1 MTWVHLDKLMPEK
14 VTILRNIGQLATCP
28 ADAVQQD
35 AGLISN
41 AALVFE
47 DNSITWVGSEQQL
60 PKQFKD
66 HDFIDC
72 QQRLVVP
79 GLIDCHTHL
88 CFGGWRGDEFEQRLQ
103 GYSYQEIAAT
113 GGGIRSTVAATRSGS
128 AEQLMEKARHSLE
141 GMLDLGVTT
150 VECKSG
156 YGLEE
161 ASELK
166 QLRVYQQLDQQQP
179 IDLVPTFLGAHMV
192 PDEYRDKRD
201 EYIRLLC
208 EVLIPAVS
216 EQKLALFCDIFIE
229 EGAFNISEAKKVLET
244 ARQAGLGLKV
254 HADQLSSG
262 GGAQLAAELGA
273 VSAEHLEY
281 ADEAGIQ
288 ALAGAGTVAVSLPL
302 ASLYLREPYV
312 SARKML
318 VAGVKVAVATDFNP
332 GSAPSYHLPLAMT
345 LACVNQQMTPQE
357 VLMGV
362 TTIAARAI
370 AAEHRIGSLLPG
382 FEADLTVIDA
392 PSLNHWLY
400 HFRAN
405 ACSGVVKGGHWV
417 KGLQLVTASPSAV

>member
-1 MTWVHLDKLMPEK
+1 

-28 ADAVQQD
+28 ADAAQQD

-47 DNSITWVGSEQQL
+47 GNRITWVGSEQHT
-60 PKQFKD
+60 PRQFAG
-66 HDFIDC
+66 HDSIDC
-72 QQRLVVP
+72 GQRFVIP

-88 CFGGWRGDEFEQRLQ
+88 CFGGWRGDEFEKRLQ

-113 GGGIRSTVAATRSGS
+113 GGGIRSTVAATRSESVG
-128 AEQLMEKARHSLE
+128 QLLDKALHSLQ
-141 GMLDLGVTT
+141 GMLELGVTT

-161 ASELK
+161 SAELK
-166 QLRVYQQLDQQQP
+166 QLQVYRQLDQRQP
-179 IDLVPTFLGAHMV
+179 VDLVPTFLGAHMV

-216 EQKLALFCDIFIE
+216 QQKLAQFCDVFVE
-229 EGAFNISEAKKVLET
+229 EGAFSITEAKQILET
-244 ARQAGLGLKV
+244 AKQAGLGLKV

-281 ADEAGIQ
+281 ADESGIR
-288 ALAGAGTVAVSLPL
+288 ALSDAGTVAVSLPL

-312 SARKML
+312 AARQML
-318 VAGVKVAVATDFNP
+318 EAGVRVAVATDFNP

-357 VLMGV
+357 VLMGT
-362 TTIAARAI
+362 TTIAARAV

-382 FEADLTVIDA
+382 YDADIAIMDA

-405 ACSGVVKGGHWV
+405 ACSGVVKAGHWER
-417 KGLQLVTASPSAV
+417 KFS